1 MNEQEYIRSRFRIMT
16 DDRNLCEEL
25 TQLTNIKIFKNKYT
39 WTNDYSFKKL
49 INSIAKSVY
58 IDYYRSKN
66 KKNKTIFELLDDDMS
81 SSYNADD
88 KLNKK
93 ETDKL
98 IAKLLD
104 KLTEPQKDAVIL
116 RYFFGLNYKKI
127 AKLMNCPFNTA
138 LSHIYYAKK
147 KLKTILW

>member
-1 MNEQEYIRSRFRIMT
+1 MNEQEYIRGRFRIMT
-16 DDRNLCEEL
+16 DDRNLCDEL
-25 TQLTNIKIFKNKYT
+25 VQLTNIIILKRKYT

-49 INSIAKSVY
+49 INSITKSVY

-66 KKNKTIFELLDDDMS
+66 KKNKTIFELLDDDMA

-93 ETDKL
+93 ERDKL

-127 AKLMNCPFNTA
+127 ANLMNCPFNTA

-147 KLKTILW
+147 KLKQILW

>member
-1 MNEQEYIRSRFRIMT
+1 MNEQEYIRGRFRIMT
-16 DDRNLCEEL
+16 DDKNLCDEL
-25 TQLTNIKIFKNKYT
+25 VQLTNIIILKRKYA
-39 WTNDYSFKKL
+39 WANDYSFKKL
-49 INSIAKSVY
+49 INSITKSVY

-66 KKNKTIFELLDDDMS
+66 KKNKTIFELLDDDMR

-127 AKLMNCPFNTA
+127 AKLMNCQFNTA